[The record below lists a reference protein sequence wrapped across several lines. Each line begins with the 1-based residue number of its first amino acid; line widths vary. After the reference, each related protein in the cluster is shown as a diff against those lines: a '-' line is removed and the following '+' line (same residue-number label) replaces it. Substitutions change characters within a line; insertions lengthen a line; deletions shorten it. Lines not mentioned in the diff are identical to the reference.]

1 MTGYL
6 DKVTPSSLR
15 QLPPMTLIYALSTF
29 LVLRLLYNKFQPGLR
44 SIPGPFAASIT
55 KYWRLHDVWK
65 GKAHLTAI
73 ELHRKHGPLV
83 RIGPNHVSVA
93 DPTFISRFYSIKE
106 DYTKTAF
113 FPIQCISWKK
123 RPEMN
128 LFSERKPEEHRIA
141 KRKVGAAYAMP
152 NVLQSEAAI
161 GSCVELFMNRLR
173 ELTADGRPID
183 LGAWLQYFAFDVVGE
198 VSFASKLGFLEQG
211 KDVDGM
217 MVCLCVLYGY
227 IYTNLH

>member
-1 MTGYL
+1 MTGYR
-6 DKVTPSSLR
+6 DKATLSRLLH
-15 QLPPMTLIYALSTF
+15 LPPIILIYILFALII
-29 LVLRLLYNKFQPGLR
+29 LRLLYNKFQPGVR

-55 KYWRLHDVWK
+55 KYWRLYDVWK

-73 ELHRKHGPLV
+73 HLHREHGPLV

-93 DPTFISRFYSIKE
+93 DTAFISRFYSIKE

-113 FPIQCISWKK
+113 YPIQCISWKK
-123 RPEMN
+123 KPEMN
-128 LFSERKPEEHRIA
+128 LFSERNPEEHRIA
-141 KRKVGAAYAMP
+141 KRKVGAAFSMP
-152 NVLQSEAAI
+152 NLLQSEAAI
-161 GSCVELFMNRLR
+161 DSCVKLFMHRLR
-173 ELTADGRPID
+173 DLTTDGSPID

-217 MVCLCVLYGY
+217 MVCL
-227 IYTNLH
+227 